1 MFLGFVINIDV
12 TICLM
17 TACQKLKF
25 SGCSLWLFY
34 AIYMNVKLCDSHS
47 VQLGLNVNLYMI
59 CYEKVLLHFACDS
72 VRIESECPEWWGGL
86 LHTSLYGGMC
96 GKY

>member
-1 MFLGFVINIDV
+1 MGLLLFFMVQSV
-12 TICLM
+12 TYSYYLYKCEAM
-17 TACQKLKF
+17 TF
-25 SGCSLWLFY
+25 TSD
-34 AIYMNVKLCDSHS
+34 MV
-47 VQLGLNVNLYMI
+47 LNVNLYMI

-72 VRIESECPEWWGGL
+72 VRIESECPKWWGGL

>member
-1 MFLGFVINIDV
+1 MGLLLFFMVQSV
-12 TICLM
+12 TYSYYLYKCEAM
-17 TACQKLKF
+17 TFAF
-25 SGCSLWLFY
+25 D
-34 AIYMNVKLCDSHS
+34 IV
-47 VQLGLNVNLYMI
+47 LNVNLYMI
-59 CYEKVLLHFACDS
+59 GYEKVLLHFACDS